1 MALYIT
7 IDSGNSATKAAL
19 WRGDDIVC
27 LGSADEVARAMGC
40 GKADAGI
47 LCSVG
52 PHKAECL
59 SLLSETCV
67 RSYDLGADTALPF
80 SVSYGPGLGA
90 DRLAAVAG
98 ASERAP
104 HRSLLVVDAG
114 TAVTYDVV
122 TDGGDHC
129 GGNIAPGATLR
140 AQALAAHT
148 AALPAVTLAGDTPL
162 TATATADAIRSGVLR
177 GIVAEIEYYHRR
189 LQGAVVVLTGGDAPL
204 LAPLLIADGYDAA
217 TLIIEP
223 KLVHIGLKSIL
234 QYNENRYH

>member
-7 IDSGNSATKAAL
+7 IDSGNTSTKAAL
-19 WRGDDIVC
+19 WRGDDLVC
-27 LGSADEVARAMGC
+27 HGTTDDVAHALGC

-47 LCSVG
+47 LGSVG

-59 SLLSETCV
+59 SLLQKICV
-67 RSYDLGADTALPF
+67 RSYDLSAHTPLPF
-80 SVSYGPGLGA
+80 AVSYGDTLGA
-90 DRLAAVAG
+90 DRLAAVA
-98 ASERAP
+98 AATVLTARRPA
-104 HRSLLVVDAG
+104 LVVDAG

-122 TDGGDHC
+122 SDSGDHL

-148 AALPAVTLAGDTPL
+148 AALPAVTLTGATPL
-162 TATATADAIRSGVLR
+162 LADTTADAIRSGVLR

-189 LQGAVVVLTGGDAPL
+189 TQAAVVVLTGGDAPL
-204 LAPLLIADGYDAA
+204 LSPLLAADGYDAA

-223 KLVHIGLKSIL
+223 ELVHIGLKSIL
-234 QYNENRYH
+234 QYNENRYQ

>member
-7 IDSGNSATKAAL
+7 IDSGNTATKAAL

-27 LGSADEVARAMGC
+27 LGTVDDVAHALGC

-47 LCSVG
+47 LGNVG

-59 SLLSETCV
+59 RLLSEVCV
-67 RSYDLGADTALPF
+67 RSYDLSTDRELPF
-80 SVSYGPGLGA
+80 VVNYAETLGA
-90 DRLAAVAG
+90 DRLAGVAG
-98 ASERAP
+98 AAELIAGRRA
-104 HRSLLVVDAG
+104 LVVDAG

-122 TDGGDHC
+122 DDRGDHL

-204 LAPLLIADGYDAA
+204 LAPLLTADGYDAA

>member
-59 SLLSETCV
+59 SLLSEVCA
-67 RSYDLGADTALPF
+67 RSYDLSRDSALPF
-80 SVSYGPGLGA
+80 GVSYGPGLGA

-98 ASERAP
+98 ALELTP
-104 HRSLLVVDAG
+104 HRRALVVDAG

-122 TDGGDHC
+122 TDSGDHL
-129 GGNIAPGATLR
+129 GGNIAPGAALR
-140 AQALAAHT
+140 VQALAANT
-148 AALPAVTLAGDTPL
+148 AALPSVALVGATPL
-162 TATATADAIRSGVLR
+162 IADATADAIRSGVLR
-177 GIVAEIEYYHRR
+177 GIVAEIEYYRQQ
-189 LQGAVVVLTGGDAPL
+189 LQAAVVVLTGGDASL
-204 LAPLLIADGYDAA
+204 LAPLLAADGYDAA